1 MAKPT
6 DKKKADSNTS
16 KGVPK
21 PSEAKPDDTTKQP
34 NDGVPNPVNQ
44 DSDEDSK
51 PFDFGGLPNRNL
63 KKNLG
68 CG

>member
-1 MAKPT
+1 MSKKHKAKEKSG
-6 DKKKADSNTS
+6 KKESSKAEAEKNSPV
-16 KGVPK
+16 VP
-21 PSEAKPDDTTKQP
+21 E
-34 NDGVPNPVNQ
+34 
-44 DSDEDSK
+44 EEK